1 MQAYCCCCFGAAFA
15 EIGTQLLKVV
25 REASILASSL
35 HNPPPYRPAIREW
48 FDARCVSDEPLPS
61 GSSVNVHCSTIL

>member
-15 EIGTQLLKVV
+15 EIGTQFLKVV
-25 REASILASSL
+25 REASNLASSL

-48 FDARCVSDEPLPS
+48 LDARCVSEEPARS
-61 GSSVNVHCSTIL
+61 ESSVNVHCSTIL